1 MCELTDSRGDFWRRI
16 YAHVSEPV
24 RFAGFVFHR
33 DHDVQALRNK
43 QATRRADQ
51 AMAELRALEAND
63 KAVFEALESCAFRI
77 GYRKPELRGALCNAY
92 RAGDHAELGR
102 IVAGIM
108 REELEEK
115 AADEAADGCWDVEQ
129 AEDRELERSAA

>member
-51 AMAELRALEAND
+51 AVAELRALEAND
-63 KAVFEALESCAFRI
+63 KAVFETLEGCAFRI
-77 GYRKPELRGALCNAY
+77 SYRKPELRGALCNAY
-92 RAGDHAELGR
+92 REGDHAELGR

-115 AADEAADGCWDVEQ
+115 AEDEAADGCYDAEQ